1 MNSITSRALPAA
13 ALLGIAGLALAGCS
27 GGPGGSNGGS
37 GGEPAE
43 TGTLTVWLVGTDT
56 PQEAR
61 DLLKTTFESAHD
73 GWTLEL
79 EEKTWADVSEN
90 YVAALQSNDA
100 PDVVEVGNTQ
110 AIGFIDQGL
119 FADIGDIRGVLGD
132 LNPGLEAAG
141 TYDDTFY
148 AAPYYA
154 GGRVVFYSS
163 DTVDADNLPTTLEE
177 YVEQGIGYR
186 TDGMSGIYAPGRDWY
201 NMLPYIWSY
210 GGEIAVDDG
219 GTWDAQFS
227 SAESQQGLKL
237 LQKVYEEATNA
248 PTDGDEAD
256 ANVPFCAG
264 EVAFL
269 SAPAWMA
276 GSITAPA
283 DAENPGCADTFGK
296 NLHAFPLPGATAGEP
311 APIFAGGSNIAVAQ
325 LSDAPEMA
333 KEAVKIMVSKDYQD
347 LMAGAGLTPA
357 LLESNAALPDNDV
370 AQSQAEALA
379 VSKSVPTTPKWQE
392 VESSLII
399 QDSLVRIAKGEDTAE
414 VAEALDARIEEIL
427 NG

>member
-1 MNSITSRALPAA
+1 
-13 ALLGIAGLALAGCS
+13 
-27 GGPGGSNGGS
+27 
-37 GGEPAE
+37 
-43 TGTLTVWLVGTDT
+43 
-56 PQEAR
+56 
-61 DLLKTTFESAHD
+61 
-73 GWTLEL
+73 
-79 EEKTWADVSEN
+79 
-90 YVAALQSNDA
+90 
-100 PDVVEVGNTQ
+100 VVEVGNTQ

-119 FADIGDIRGVLGD
+119 FADIGDIRGELGD

>member
-1 MNSITSRALPAA
+1 MNSITSKVLPAA
-13 ALLGIAGLALAGCS
+13 ALLGIAGLTLAGCS
-27 GGPGGSNGGS
+27 SGDGGTA
-37 GGEPAE
+37 GGEPAD

-61 DLLKTTFESAHD
+61 DLLTSTFEAAHD

-79 EEKTWADVSEN
+79 EEKTWSDVSEN

-119 FADIGDIRGVLGD
+119 FADLGDIRGDLGE
-132 LNPGLEAAG
+132 LNPGLEASG

-154 GGRVVFYSS
+154 GGRVVFYSG
-163 DTVDADNLPTTLEE
+163 DTVDGDSLPATLEE

-186 TDGMSGIYAPGRDWY
+186 TDSMSGIYAPGRDWY

-210 GGEIAVDDG
+210 GGEIAVLDG
-219 GTWDAQFS
+219 DTWDAQFS
-227 SAESQQGLKL
+227 SPESQEGLKL
-237 LQKVYEEATNA
+237 LQKVYEDATNA

-296 NLHAFPLPGATAGEP
+296 DLHAFPLPSNTAGEP
-311 APIFAGGSNIAVAQ
+311 APIFAGGSNSAVAQ

-333 KEAVKIMVSKDYQD
+333 KEAVKIMVSKEYQD
-347 LMAGAGLTPA
+347 IMAGAGLTPA

-399 QDSLVRIAKGEDTAE
+399 QDSLVRIAQGEDTAA
-414 VAEALDARIEEIL
+414 VAETLDARIEEIL